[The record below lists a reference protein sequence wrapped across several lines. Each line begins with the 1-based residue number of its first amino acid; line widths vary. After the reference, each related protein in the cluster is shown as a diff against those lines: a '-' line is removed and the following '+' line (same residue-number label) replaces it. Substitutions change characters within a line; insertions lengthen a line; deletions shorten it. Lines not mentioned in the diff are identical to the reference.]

1 MERLIGSTLTEPRRK
16 LARGASV
23 VRTANR
29 LPFVLTLIAFGLFI
43 PEELSFYLF
52 GLRLTVIRLIFLLL
66 APVLLVKGVKKFST
80 GLYRFVPSDLF
91 VIAAGFWLI
100 YGPANIDGLLP
111 ALNHAGPTVLEFCL
125 GYFVTRIMF
134 CGSGAALSFA
144 NVLCRTIAVVA
155 LIGVLDPMTNHRF
168 VHDLAAQ
175 LTAPMHDI
183 ASWEDAYRLGLLR
196 ATGPVEHPIL
206 FGFVCTI
213 GMLIAISIPIRGR
226 LFVSVACGLG
236 TMVALSAAPIQ
247 VMTMGLG
254 LLSYDSLLSRNSYR
268 WTILLVAG
276 AVGLFAAFTMN
287 NNPIGFVISNLT
299 FSPQSGYY
307 REWTWAMVEQYVSQS
322 PWFGLGFGE
331 LHRRS
336 TTPSIRS
343 GSFSRSSLA
352 TRAQF
357 SSLFPC

>member
-1 MERLIGSTLTEPRRK
+1 MERLIGPTLAEPRRR

-66 APVLLVKGVKKFST
+66 APVLLVKGVKKFSA

-111 ALNHAGPTVLEFCL
+111 ALNHSGPTVLEFCV

-183 ASWEDAYRLGLLR
+183 DFLG
-196 ATGPVEHPIL
+196 G
-206 FGFVCTI
+206 C
-213 GMLIAISIPIRGR
+213 
-226 LFVSVACGLG
+226 VSLG
-236 TMVALSAAPIQ
+236 
-247 VMTMGLG
+247 
-254 LLSYDSLLSRNSYR
+254 
-268 WTILLVAG
+268 LVAG
-276 AVGLFAAFTMN
+276 HWT
-287 NNPIGFVISNLT
+287 
-299 FSPQSGYY
+299 SGASDSLWLCL
-307 REWTWAMVEQYVSQS
+307 R
-322 PWFGLGFGE
+322 
-331 LHRRS
+331 HRHAYCNFD
-336 TTPSIRS
+336 S
-343 GSFSRSSLA
+343 GSEDGCLSASHVALERWLLCPRLRSKL
-352 TRAQF
+352 
-357 SSLFPC
+357 